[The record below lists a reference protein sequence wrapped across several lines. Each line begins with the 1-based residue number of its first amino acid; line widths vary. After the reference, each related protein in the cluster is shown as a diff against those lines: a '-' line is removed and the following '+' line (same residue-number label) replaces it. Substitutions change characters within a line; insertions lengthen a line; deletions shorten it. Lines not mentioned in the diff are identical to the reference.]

1 MSLNMGPFG
10 MVVLIVL
17 IAVTAGLVRDW
28 IRHRDS
34 RPAAEDS
41 PELLDELAQL
51 RRRVEALEA
60 IVTDGREDLRRRF
73 RDLEP

>member
-34 RPAAEDS
+34 RPAAEAS

-51 RRRVEALEA
+51 RRRVEALEV